1 MREKYVSA
9 FKFFT
14 ESKNEEQLN
23 LTYSEYESFM
33 HIFNQTHFYMSLDID
48 ELDNEI
54 HENLPLEYKYRIYLF

>member
-33 HIFNQTHFYMSLDID
+33 NIFNQTHFYMSLEID
-48 ELDNEI
+48 ELDNEV
-54 HENLPLEYKYRIYLF
+54 HEGLSQEYKYRIFLF